1 MTKDTA
7 SKLLILVVFL
17 VSCTS
22 VKKAEKVVLNDKEA
36 SERVFQQLAFAHPC
50 ANDTDPLENTD
61 TIVSV
66 QHYVSRLNSPKFQGF
81 TIPPINDTIIKTIT
95 LNRLKMGYVV
105 DTRLLGVARDSLK
118 VLAIKL
124 DASELKSYCWQKRF
138 WVLLISLVILG
149 FIKYKL

>member
-1 MTKDTA
+1 MTNVTA

-50 ANDTDPLENTD
+50 ANDTVTLEKTD
-61 TIVSV
+61 TLISV
-66 QHYVSRLNSPKFQGF
+66 QHYVSRLNSLKFQGF
-81 TIPPINDTIIKTIT
+81 AIPPINDTIIKTIT

-105 DTRLLGVARDSLK
+105 DTRLLGVARDS
-118 VLAIKL
+118 IKNLSLQL
-124 DASELKSYCWQKRF
+124 DTSKEKTYAWEKRF